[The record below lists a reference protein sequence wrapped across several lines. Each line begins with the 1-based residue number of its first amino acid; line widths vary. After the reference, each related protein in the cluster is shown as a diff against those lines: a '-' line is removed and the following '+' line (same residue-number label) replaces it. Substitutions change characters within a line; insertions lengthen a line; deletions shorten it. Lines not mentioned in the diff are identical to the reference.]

1 MNKTSTTLVLNEG
14 KTLNYL
20 IPVLLCGVASV
31 ISFVFFFPLG
41 ILLAL
46 ACILLASIEC
56 GLEFNAETMEYRKFQ
71 SLFGQTWGNWV
82 QIKDPESFH
91 LRLSVE
97 SHTYRTPMLASP
109 AFYGNASKSTSKS
122 ITYDVQVLTKNGQHL
137 DIYEFSSY
145 IMALKLVKHLQV
157 LESVEVIDHVALK
170 LEENYQKRMNRR
182 R

>member
-1 MNKTSTTLVLNEG
+1 MNQTSPTLVLNEG

-20 IPVLLCGVASV
+20 IPVLICGIASL
-31 ISFVFFFPLG
+31 ISFVFFLPLG
-41 ILLAL
+41 MLLAL
-46 ACILLASIEC
+46 TCISLALIES
-56 GLEFNAETMEYRKFQ
+56 GLEFNAGTMEYRKFQ
-71 SLFGQTWGNWV
+71 SLFGQTWGSWV

-97 SHTYRTPMLASP
+97 SNTYRTPMISAP
-109 AFYGNASKSTSKS
+109 AFYGNSPTASSKS

-145 IMALKLVKHLQV
+145 IMALKLVKHLRA

-170 LEENYQKRMNRR
+170 LEENYEKRMNRR